1 MRHQLIGHRSV
12 LQIPGLSWSQHIGSY
27 VTFLSY
33 IIYILFCLSPLKTQ
47 SSSLYSTQASPSLTS
62 FLGGSNPQ
70 IILPLLSHYLSSVWG
85 WTPNHPLCIPCH
97 ASLNVHPIPHRF
109 KSPDYTD
116 SLCHI
121 IYLQPK
127 KPSTLPSLHSLS
139 LLLGRSS
146 HPSLANR
153 NHSSSRGVG
162 GPVV

>member
-1 MRHQLIGHRSV
+1 MRHQLIGHRSA
-12 LQIPGLSWSQHIGSY
+12 LQIPRLSWSQRSGSY

-33 IIYILFCLSPLKTQ
+33 IIYILFRLSPLKTR
-47 SSSLYSTQASPSLTS
+47 SSSLYSTRASRGLTS

-70 IILPLLSHYLSSVWG
+70 ITLPVLSHYLSSVWG
-85 WTPNHPLCIPCH
+85 RAPNHPLCIPCH

-109 KSPDYTD
+109 KSPDYTG

-121 IYLQPK
+121 IYLQRK
-127 KPSTLPSLHSLS
+127 KPSALPSLHSPS

-146 HPSLANR
+146 HRSLANR